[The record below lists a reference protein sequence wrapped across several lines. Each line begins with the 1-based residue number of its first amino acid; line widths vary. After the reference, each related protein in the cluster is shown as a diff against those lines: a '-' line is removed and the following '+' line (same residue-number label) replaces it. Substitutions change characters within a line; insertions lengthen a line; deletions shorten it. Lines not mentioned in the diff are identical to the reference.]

1 MADADPEELAAL
13 AQLAALPAGEVA
25 ADQQVAAQLA
35 EVRPQLDAYV
45 RDVMRAQVAAALFGE
60 SASSKAAVKVG
71 RYELRREVGTGGG
84 GSVFLAWDPE
94 LTREVA
100 LKLIVATSA
109 RLRERAL
116 AEGQALARLSHPNVV
131 PVFDV
136 GVVDERVYLVMEL
149 IRGESLRAYAA
160 AGAARDRK
168 RKPREL
174 VAAYRQA
181 CEGLAAAHAAKLVH
195 RDFKP
200 DNAVMG
206 ADGRVRVIDFGLAV
220 EDRREDGGG
229 AGAGGGTP
237 RYMSPEQQRG
247 EALGPAT
254 DQYAFALSLR
264 EAMTPLPSWLEP
276 IVGRAQAERP
286 EDRFPSMREL
296 AAALARDPAT
306 RWRRRAMIAVPLA
319 LAIGGYAAGQARE
332 ETGPSCD
339 GAAAALA
346 PAWSAERRDALTSHV
361 TALATP
367 YAQVVAPQ
375 LASSV
380 DAYAAR
386 WIETHRQ
393 SCLAQRGGGLSAPM
407 YDRRLL
413 CLASARTQLATLVE
427 LGVRTTA
434 LKLEA
439 LTRALPEL
447 PDPAGCADLE
457 ALSAVDPPSP
467 AQAAGA
473 AGLAERLDRARVRV
487 QAGAAEVE
495 GELLALVR
503 DARGLGYRPLLAAAL
518 LTQGAA
524 YLQQWKY
531 PSAEA
536 PLREANVEALR
547 SRDYPAA
554 VEAFARL
561 AWVRSKRPGVPPE
574 AALEG
579 LEQIDALADGL
590 PRPGRFAQALLH
602 NNVGS
607 IELAAGQL
615 VRARAQ
621 FERSIELAADVS
633 GPGAVELSAALQG
646 LALSTEE
653 PARRQRLF
661 AQRLALLHDRL
672 GDDHP
677 LTLTTR
683 IAAALAA
690 EGPATKPTAALLALR
705 PACAR
710 LAQLHPGH
718 GRAISECSLEL
729 GWLALASDDA
739 AGARDAFEQMHAVAQ
754 PSPFYRDLSEAFLT
768 LLAGAPAKAMLQFEA
783 RRAQLPIASTSPW
796 SDLLDAAH
804 LEIGLYLAARAANDH
819 GDAAAA
825 IGRARAHLEA
835 ALAVRSWAPAQRRI
849 DWIEAQ

>member
-13 AQLAALPAGEVA
+13 ALLAALPAGEVA

-35 EVRPQLDAYV
+35 EVRPQLDDYV

-60 SASSKAAVKVG
+60 SASSRAAVKVG

-136 GVVDERVYLVMEL
+136 GIVDERVYLVMEL

-229 AGAGGGTP
+229 AAGVGGGTP

-276 IVGRAQAERP
+276 ILGRAQAERP
-286 EDRFPSMREL
+286 EDRFPSMLYL
-296 AAALARDPAT
+296 AAALARDPTT
-306 RWRRRAMIAVPLA
+306 RWRRRAMIAVPVA

-375 LASSV
+375 LTGSV

-386 WIETHRQ
+386 WIETHRE
-393 SCLAQRGGGLSAPM
+393 SCLAQRRGGLSAPM
-407 YDRRLL
+407 YDRRLR

-427 LGVRTTA
+427 LGVKTTA

-467 AQAAGA
+467 AQAAGSA
-473 AGLAERLDRARVRV
+473 AFAERLDRARVRV
-487 QAGAAEVE
+487 QAGAAELE
-495 GELLALVR
+495 PELLALVR

-646 LALSTEE
+646 LALATEE

-661 AQRLALLHDRL
+661 TQRLALLHDRL

-683 IAAALAA
+683 IAAALAT
-690 EGPATKPTAALLALR
+690 EEPAAALAALR
-705 PACAR
+705 PACNR
-710 LAQLHPGH
+710 FAQLHPSN
-718 GRAISECSLEL
+718 GRAISACSLEL
-729 GWLALASDDA
+729 GWLELSGGDPTA
-739 AGARDAFEQMHAVAQ
+739 ARLAFEQMRDVEQ
-754 PSPFYRDLSEAFLT
+754 TSPFFRDLAEGYLL
-768 LLAGAPAKAMLQFEA
+768 LLASEPIKARQQLEA
-783 RRAQLPIASTSPW
+783 RLALLPIAPTSPW
-796 SDLLDAAH
+796 SDLLDVAQ
-804 LEIGLYLAARAANDH
+804 LEIALGFTARAAKDTALEI
-819 GDAAAA
+819 AAF
-825 IGRARAHLEA
+825 GRARAYLES
-835 ALAVRSWAPAQRRI
+835 ALAVRRWAPAQRRL
-849 DWIEAQ
+849 DWLAKQ